1 MNNRYICKAKR
12 KDNGKWVEGYYVCLN
27 ENCHRI
33 YTGYAEKDCG
43 NYYPEC
49 FEVIPETIRIVGG
62 GKMTIEQALK
72 IKQNWTA
79 EQTRNDLERLLLTDE
94 RPANKVIALACKA
107 LEKQIPKKGIMIGDN
122 YSSVLSCPKCRNPI
136 VVVVPMFEK
145 ILVLSAL
152 FIKSIDV
159 ALVC

>member
-1 MNNRYICKAKR
+1 
-12 KDNGKWVEGYYVCLN
+12 
-27 ENCHRI
+27 
-33 YTGYAEKDCG
+33 
-43 NYYPEC
+43 
-49 FEVIPETIRIVGG
+49 
-62 GKMTIEQALK
+62 MTIEQALK

-136 VVVVPMFEK
+136 VNVWNIAKYEPNYCHYCGQ
-145 ILVLSAL
+145 AL
-152 FIKSIDV
+152 DWSG
-159 ALVC
+159 AE